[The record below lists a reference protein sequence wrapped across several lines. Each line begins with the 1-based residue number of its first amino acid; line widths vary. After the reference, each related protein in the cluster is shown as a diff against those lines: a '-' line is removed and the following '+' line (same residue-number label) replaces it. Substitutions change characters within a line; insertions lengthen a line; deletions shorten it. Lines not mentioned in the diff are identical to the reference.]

1 MAYHDYRALKVR
13 LVDGVATVTIDNP
26 PLNILDARLLQE
38 LDRFAGTVRAD
49 GAVRVIVFE
58 SADRDFFIPH
68 GDMKFVDDPQGFV
81 SLQVAMDEDPSLNPM
96 QRVFE
101 RVRKLPQAT
110 IGKLAG
116 YARGGGA
123 EFLAALDMR
132 FAGREHGKLAQ
143 MEVLTG
149 IIPGEGATVY
159 LPPLMGRARTL
170 EAILGAG
177 LFDAPLAER
186 YGWINRAIPDSEL
199 DAFVTDLAER
209 IARLAPG
216 LIAAAKAAV
225 DATSQPMLEALKVQN
240 QQLAETFGRP
250 AAGALTRA
258 ALKAGA
264 QTREGERQLEALLN
278 ALPPRR

>member
-1 MAYHDYRALKVR
+1 MAYQDFRVLQIVLA
-13 LVDGVATVTIDNP
+13 DGVAKVVIDNP
-26 PLNILDARLLQE
+26 PLNILDGRLLQE
-38 LDRFAGTVRAD
+38 LDRFAGIVRGD

-58 SADRDFFIPH
+58 SADRDFFMPH
-68 GDMKFVDDPQGFV
+68 GDMKFVDDPESFA
-81 SLQVAMDEDPSLNPM
+81 SLQVAMDEDSGLNPM

-132 FAGREHGKLAQ
+132 FAGRERGKLAQ
-143 MEVLTG
+143 MEALTG
-149 IIPGEGATVY
+149 IIPGAGATVY

-186 YGWINRAIPDSEL
+186 YGWINRAIPDAEL
-199 DAFVTDLAER
+199 DTFVSDLATR

-216 LIAAAKAAV
+216 VIAAAKIAV

-240 QQLAETFGRP
+240 QQLGATFDKP
-250 AAGALTRA
+250 AAGDLTRA
-258 ALKAGA
+258 ALEAGA
-264 QTREGERQLEALLN
+264 QTRDGERHLEELLN
-278 ALPPRR
+278 ALPPHQ